1 MNYELSYTSGQ
12 LIPAQDMISH
22 QKLISEE
29 KSKIDGLEKI
39 WNRVKKNIHDYEYIY
54 TSPNRNRNISQ
65 IIPISRSY
73 FKLKE
78 MLIDSEIKMNQ
89 STIFCM
95 AEAPGG
101 FIQSLLEHKVNISKI
116 YANTLFSKNKDVP
129 NWNHSLLNEDR
140 IDFYP
145 GINKDG
151 DLCNMNNLLSYI
163 KYIGNNAVDLVT
175 GDGGFDYSEDY
186 NKQEINSV
194 PLIYSEIFLALNLLK
209 KGGCFI
215 CKVFDIFLKPT
226 IQLLYILTTSFCK
239 TSIRKPNVSRLSN
252 SEKYIVCTGYKGYNK
267 KINNLLM
274 RSFQKKDMSIQ
285 IDKNYQEKINQFNK
299 IYSEIQVKQIQKG
312 LLLIRTNKISN
323 NPSLKQINEGIL
335 WCKKYNIPINQYCYY
350 IRGQSSHLGSKSAT
364 E

>member
-116 YANTLFSKNKDVP
+116 YANTLLSKNKDVP

-163 KYIGNNAVDLVT
+163 KYIGNNTVDLVT

-194 PLIYSEIFLALNLLK
+194 PLIYSEIF
-209 KGGCFI
+209 F
-215 CKVFDIFLKPT
+215 F
-226 IQLLYILTTSFCK
+226 
-239 TSIRKPNVSRLSN
+239 
-252 SEKYIVCTGYKGYNK
+252 
-267 KINNLLM
+267 
-274 RSFQKKDMSIQ
+274 
-285 IDKNYQEKINQFNK
+285 
-299 IYSEIQVKQIQKG
+299 
-312 LLLIRTNKISN
+312 
-323 NPSLKQINEGIL
+323 
-335 WCKKYNIPINQYCYY
+335 
-350 IRGQSSHLGSKSAT
+350 
-364 E
+364 